1 MAGWTDLLNPKLYFP
16 GILCFF
22 SSIIAEE
29 NSPSHGKRAWYS
41 VYKVQKKKTIYCLSF
56 WFKFLFT
63 LSVNP
68 EKYSHFIKLIQIE
81 SK

>member
-16 GILCFF
+16 GILYFF
-22 SSIIAEE
+22 PSIIAEE

-41 VYKVQKKKTIYCLSF
+41 VYKVQKNIYCLSF
-56 WFKFLFT
+56 WFKFLFI

>member
-41 VYKVQKKKTIYCLSF
+41 VYKVQKKKPSTAFLSGLNF
-56 WFKFLFT
+56 SL
-63 LSVNP
+63 LS
-68 EKYSHFIKLIQIE
+68 L
-81 SK
+81 